1 MSRPDP
7 RNEALLGLAAGD
19 LDGLTP
25 DQIARLEGVLNRH
38 PPAAARFVAAKRH
51 YDPGLLF
58 RNAMWD
64 EYHTLWV
71 LPNAGLSITIVE
83 RATISDSNKEIG
95 GGPRGMKA
103 KKVEFVYMETRV
115 EPLLRPAY
123 KGGETGPGAAGY
135 AARQRDGSGA

>member
-1 MSRPDP
+1 VIDEATREQLARRLSAMKLKDVRKEIRALDPD
-7 RNEALLGLAAGD
+7 AIL
-19 LDGLTP
+19 
-25 DQIARLEGVLNRH
+25 
-38 PPAAARFVAAKRH
+38 K
-51 YDPGLLF
+51 YY

>member
-1 MSRPDP
+1 MIDEATREQLARRLSAMKLKDVRKEIRALDPD
-7 RNEALLGLAAGD
+7 AIL
-19 LDGLTP
+19 
-25 DQIARLEGVLNRH
+25 
-38 PPAAARFVAAKRH
+38 K
-51 YDPGLLF
+51 YY